1 MSFPEPIILN
11 TGLNE
16 PAEYAVIWLHGLGA
30 DGHDFETIVPQLDLP
45 SHLNIRFIFPTAAE
59 MFVGVAHQVMRSWY
73 DFPSMNFREEVD
85 EEGLASAVTYLHQL
99 IEEQIKLG
107 INSTHILLAGFSQG
121 GAVILAGGLAYP
133 KPLAGLMALS
143 TYYPKAACHPF
154 GRMKIK
160 QPVQCPIFWGHG
172 RYDDICPLLIAKASQ
187 AELKTL
193 GYSIV
198 KYDYPMAHQVCAE
211 EIKQMSLFIQ
221 EVF

>member
-1 MSFPEPIILN
+1 MGFILPNYVILN

-154 GRMKIK
+154 E
-160 QPVQCPIFWGHG
+160 
-172 RYDDICPLLIAKASQ
+172 